1 MNFLDRIMTFI
12 KSLPWKKY
20 GELALLPVGV
30 LALGGKVI
38 CEKSKRNVKKLGN
51 VAQTKVQG
59 KISDATRKYHTVK
72 KTWSDNGHFTLFFV
86 PANGQNVTKKHVKR
100 RHLKIAGVGII
111 AGLMLFAGSVGY
123 FSHRYIQQQSE
134 MDELKAFQKLKG
146 SQELQIAALQKI
158 TEANQK
164 KLAEISKL
172 EDQIRESM
180 KKNGMT
186 PPPKTDASKYG
197 GQGGD
202 SEVPINKMDIMYL
215 QKSNVNKEATAK
227 AKTLQRMLDT
237 IDYENERKNAA
248 PNFYPTSGGVVTSG
262 FGGRANPFNYSRRE
276 NHPGIDIAGDYGYP
290 IYAAGSGYVV
300 QSEWYYGYGNFIKID
315 HGYGYTTAYGH
326 MSELI
331 ARPGERVKKG
341 QLIGRM
347 GSTGYSTGPHLHF
360 ELRKDG
366 QLQNPAT
373 LWQ

>member
-1 MNFLDRIMTFI
+1 M
-12 KSLPWKKY
+12 KSLNEILTSIKALPWRKY
-20 GELALLPVGV
+20 GETLMLPFGM
-30 LALGGKVI
+30 LALGGKVA
-38 CEKSKRNVKKLGN
+38 CKKSGRTIKKVSDVVKTS
-51 VAQTKVQG
+51 AQG
-59 KISDATRKYHTVK
+59 KLSAVTAKYHTIK

-100 RHLKIAGVGII
+100 RHLKMAGVGII
-111 AGLMLFAGSVGY
+111 AGLMLLAGSIGY

-134 MDELKAFQKLKG
+134 MDELKAFQKLRG

-158 TEANQK
+158 TEENQK
-164 KLAEISKL
+164 RLAEISKL
-172 EDQIRESM
+172 EEQIREAM

-197 GQGGD
+197 GKGGD

-215 QKSNVNKEATAK
+215 QKNNVNKEAAAK
-227 AKTLQRMLDT
+227 TKTLQRMLDT
-237 IDYENERKNAA
+237 MDYEYERKTSA
-248 PNFYPTSGGVVTSG
+248 PNFFPTSGGTITSG

-290 IYAAGSGYVV
+290 IYAAGSGYVM
-300 QSEWYYGYGNFIKID
+300 QSEWYYGYGNYIKIN

-326 MSELI
+326 MSALLVS
-331 ARPGERVKKG
+331 AGEKVKKG

-366 QLQNPAT
+366 QLVNPAT
-373 LWQ
+373 LW